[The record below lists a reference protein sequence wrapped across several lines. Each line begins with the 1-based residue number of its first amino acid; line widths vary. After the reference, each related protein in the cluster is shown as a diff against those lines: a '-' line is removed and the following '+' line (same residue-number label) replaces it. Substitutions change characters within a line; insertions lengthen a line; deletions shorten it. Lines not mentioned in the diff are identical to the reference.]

1 MIMAAVIM
9 MRMIGLV
16 MVIVMMLSALLS
28 ELMAVAFC

>member
-1 MIMAAVIM
+1 MIMAAAIM

-16 MVIVMMLSALLS
+16 MVIVMMLTALLS